1 MQHDADFSVR
11 LPHECPRFVHGSQL
25 AAAVDEINIA
35 HGDGQIAMQLNH
47 LIADSALLP
56 GLDGKALVVGITG
69 ITANKIGQRASLGA
83 PEGLRML
90 SERGLEGHGS
100 VLIAI
105 GLIEDPAGR
114 CLGRRKTPCGISLGD
129 RQQAVAPA
137 LLGIQHLLFGNVAVH
152 AHR

>member
-11 LPHECPRFVHGSQL
+11 LPHECPRFVHGSKL

-56 GLDGKALVVGITG
+56 GLDGKALVVGITWFP
-69 ITANKIGQRASLGA
+69 ANEIGQRASLGT

-90 SERGLEGHGS
+90 SERGFEGHGS

-105 GLIEDPAGR
+105 GLIKDPGCR
-114 CLGRRKTPCGISLGD
+114 CFGRRKTPCGISLAD